1 MSTMASRWLREV
13 RPQFHAS
20 DPEVYR
26 FVFEEYAR
34 ISPYSVPEFTMTGK
48 QLFKAAREKF
58 GKRADD
64 LEFWVQ

>member
-1 MSTMASRWLREV
+1 MSIMTSWWRHEV
-13 RPQFHAS
+13 RPQFHCS
-20 DPEVYR
+20 DAEVR
-26 FVFEEYAR
+26 EYVAAEFAK

-58 GKRADD
+58 GKCADD